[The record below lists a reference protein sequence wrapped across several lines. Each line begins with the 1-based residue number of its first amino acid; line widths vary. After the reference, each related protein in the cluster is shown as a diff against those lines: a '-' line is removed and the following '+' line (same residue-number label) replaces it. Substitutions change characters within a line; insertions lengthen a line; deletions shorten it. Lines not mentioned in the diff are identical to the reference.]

1 MEIFLILFLSLF
13 FIGFVCGHFDTS
25 GSMICTTVGFRDLLH
40 TRFLWRAAAAA
51 VRAGRGIGYSSS
63 WILYT
68 IFERIRLAAFGGRT
82 TIITMY
88 VIEQYVTGTKYFLGK
103 FSKMF
108 YWLEQ
113 VQSKAI
119 RRPLLT
125 CSSVSHE
132 GKSISSWGEICLSTL
147 SGEIHLVREIQPFWP
162 TEQKPS
168 WSGLSG
174 GGRKRE
180 NSKQYLSSTFSFF

>member
-1 MEIFLILFLSLF
+1 MSRILCALDAADVVRERASTIAMYCKQKNWIRFMKQLFL
-13 FIGFVCGHFDTS
+13 
-25 GSMICTTVGFRDLLH
+25 
-40 TRFLWRAAAAA
+40 
-51 VRAGRGIGYSSS
+51 
-63 WILYT
+63 ILYT

-125 CSSVSHE
+125 CSSVSPPHE
-132 GKSISSWGEICLSTL
+132 GKSVSSWGEICLSTL
-147 SGEIHLVREIQPFWP
+147 SGEIHLMREIQQFWP

-168 WSGLSG
+168 WSGLSR
-174 GGRKRE
+174 GGRKRV
-180 NSKQYLSSTFSFF
+180 NNKHYLSSTNSFF